1 MKEAGMGVFKNDF
14 MWGGSVSS
22 MQTEGAWDEGGKG
35 LTNYDVREQTKFG
48 SNWKTAIDFYHRY
61 REDIALFAGMGFNAF
76 RFSIS
81 WARVL
86 PDGAGEVNEEGL
98 RFYDALIDEF
108 LKNGIEPVV
117 CLHHFDMP
125 LALLKQYGGWSNR
138 QTVDAFKKYAAV
150 VIKRFGKRVK
160 YYIPFNEQNAA
171 VLVALL
177 SLPRDTPPDRI
188 NRELAATTHNMFLAS
203 ASVVRLAREF
213 APHAKVGGM
222 TNFTPMYPAT
232 CKPADIL
239 AAEIANRRYNYQTLD
254 VFARGEYPADLLKQ
268 WERERAE
275 PPIAPGDLDYIREA
289 RMDFIAHSY
298 YTSGLISADQD
309 GSPLAMLMKNFDNSE
324 KSFKN
329 EHLEQTQWGWT
340 IDPTGIR
347 LSVKEIYERYGLP
360 VFPIEC
366 GIGVDE
372 ALNEHNTV
380 EDDYR
385 IAYLRKH
392 LEQLKLAVLE
402 DGVDLMGFL
411 TWGPIDILSSGGEM
425 KKRYGFIYVNR
436 TDTEMK
442 DLARHPKKSYGW
454 FKKVI
459 ASNGENL

>member
-1 MKEAGMGVFKNDF
+1 MNVFKDGF

-35 LTNYDVREQTKFG
+35 LTNYDVRGQTKFG
-48 SNWKTAIDFYHRY
+48 SDWKTAIDFYHRY
-61 REDIALFAGMGFNAF
+61 REDIALFAGMGFNAY

-81 WARVL
+81 WARIL
-86 PDGAGEVNEEGL
+86 PDGEGEINEEGL
-98 RFYDALIDEF
+98 RFYDAVIDE
-108 LKNGIEPVV
+108 LLQKGIEPLV

-125 LALLKQYGGWSNR
+125 LDLIKKYGGWSGR
-138 QTVDAFKKYAAV
+138 QTVEAFKKYAAA
-150 VIKRFGKRVK
+150 VIKRFGSRVK

-177 SLPRDTPPDRI
+177 PLPKDALPGRI
-188 NRELAATTHNMFLAS
+188 NRELAAVTHNMFLAS
-203 ASVVRLAREF
+203 AAVFHLAREF

-222 TNFTPMYPAT
+222 INFTPLYPAT

-239 AAEIANRRYNYQTLD
+239 AAEISNRRFNYQTLD

-268 WERERAE
+268 WEREKTA
-275 PPIAPGDLDYIREA
+275 PPITPEDLDYIRGM

-298 YTSGLISADQD
+298 YMSGLISAEQD
-309 GSPLAMLMKNFDNSE
+309 NSPLTMLTNFGSAGKSLKN
-324 KSFKN
+324 KY
-329 EHLEQTQWGWT
+329 LEQTQWGWT

-347 LSVKEIYERYGLP
+347 LSVKEIYGRYGLP

-385 IAYLRKH
+385 IVYLREH
-392 LEQLKLAVLE
+392 LEQLKLAVSE

-425 KKRYGFIYVNR
+425 RKRYGFIYVNR
-436 TDTEMK
+436 TDTDLR
-442 DLARHPKKSYGW
+442 DLARYPKKSYHW

-459 ASNGENL
+459 ASNGEDL